1 MILNYIFNKLKID
14 KKDHNYIYIK
24 TISDIKTTKIL
35 NNWNNN
41 WKIKKY
47 KCTKCKSIIEIPIY
61 FYNKKIY
68 FDIYDD
74 NIIFYYNFSI
84 INNMDSPA
92 FIICYNENDK
102 LPSCKSVIMAKAC
115 L

>member
-24 TISDIKTTKIL
+24 TISGWK
-35 NNWNNN
+35 NN

-47 KCTKCKSIIEIPIY
+47 KCTKCKSIIGIPIY
-61 FYNKKIY
+61 FYNKKLY

-84 INNMDSPA
+84 INNMDSSA
-92 FIICYNENDK
+92 FIIFYNENDK